1 LQKKTSL
8 GGTIRQN
15 KRELPKSAKIQMD
28 KMERFTTQFFVS
40 NNYTLTI
47 YKSKPNKKVLLLNSK
62 HKSVT
67 VEKNNIRLPETI
79 KFYNST
85 KFGVDITDQMAR
97 KYSVKSKCRR

>member
-1 LQKKTSL
+1 
-8 GGTIRQN
+8 
-15 KRELPKSAKIQMD
+15 
-28 KMERFTTQFFVS
+28 MERFTTQFFVS

-47 YKSKPNKKVLLLNSK
+47 YKSKPNKKVLLLSSK

-67 VEKNNIRLPETI
+67 VEKNNKRLPETI